1 MDFSFGL
8 FCRLYRSIGEYDVL
22 RGIFSSEIGT
32 KQVTQKAL
40 LEEARSNYSEAAKQ
54 YNEVKLMSS
63 KCQLIK
69 YLCSVDGTTVS
80 FKF

>member
-1 MDFSFGL
+1 MNFSFGL
-8 FCRLYRSIGEYDVL
+8 FYRLYRSIGEYDVL

-54 YNEVKLMSS
+54 YNEVKLISS

-69 YLCSVDGTTVS
+69 YLCPLDGKTVS